1 VREPEPARAAKRL
14 ARILARWQ
22 AAHELVSIGNEAA
35 RMRLDLRLAGEAPAE
50 VKQDVGKRAVGVTA
64 SSADVRMRFFEPGG
78 PRTAHNHLMLEL
90 RASRDCYVTIV
101 DVDGEGNVTVL
112 FPNDYQNK
120 DYLPDGL
127 LRGGETVSIPDSL
140 DPKNRAGF
148 VWDLRPPGGL
158 DTIRA
163 FATTDLE
170 TARVIRRHVAKLAA
184 GGKPGAGLA
193 ALRGSLLERAVG
205 VTKSDAEVEQP
216 PDRDWTAATV
226 TFRTGE

>member
-1 VREPEPARAAKRL
+1 
-14 ARILARWQ
+14 
-22 AAHELVSIGNEAA
+22 
-35 RMRLDLRLAGEAPAE
+35 
-50 VKQDVGKRAVGVTA
+50 
-64 SSADVRMRFFEPGG
+64 
-78 PRTAHNHLMLEL
+78 
-90 RASRDCYVTIV
+90 
-101 DVDGEGNVTVL
+101 
-112 FPNDYQNK
+112 
-120 DYLPDGL
+120 
-127 LRGGETVSIPDSL
+127 
-140 DPKNRAGF
+140 